1 MPATTETTRSAD
13 KISNTVTKGASKR
26 SNSSVDNSNSE
37 LDSLL
42 WRLSAR
48 TTSVDKQGTIYGLTS
63 CGPKSGVS
71 TLATNLAIRASNN
84 HMGPVLLIDA
94 NIKSP
99 RLHRIF
105 RQDGKVGLMD
115 LLSGSSTPDE
125 AIRPTSVTELDLLPL
140 GSKETLRNGRIIPE
154 NYAHFTQWVREHYST
169 VFVDFTSI
177 EWLRHSLMLA
187 RLTDSTIVAIR
198 CEGARRSEVST
209 ALERLNEDGVKIGGT
224 VLTRRRIY
232 TPKWFRHA

>member
-1 MPATTETTRSAD
+1 MSASTAKTRTAD
-13 KISNTVTKGASKR
+13 KISSIASKGASKR
-26 SNSSVDNSNSE
+26 SNSSIDNSSSE

-48 TTSVDKQGTIYGLTS
+48 TVSNDELGTIFGLTS

-94 NIKSP
+94 NFKSP
-99 RLHRIF
+99 QLHRIF
-105 RQDGKVGLMD
+105 RHDGKVGLMD
-115 LLSGSSTPDE
+115 LLVGSSTPEE
-125 AIRPTSVTELDLLPL
+125 AIRPTSVTDLDLLPL
-140 GSKETLRNGRIIPE
+140 GSKETMRNGRIIPG
-154 NYAHFTQWVREHYST
+154 NYADFTHWIRERYRT
-169 VFVDFTSI
+169 VFVDFPSI
-177 EWLRHSLMLA
+177 ESMQHSLMLA
-187 RLTDSTIVAIR
+187 RLTDTTIVAIR
-198 CEGARRSEVST
+198 CEGARRSEVSS
-209 ALERLNEDGVKIGGT
+209 AMERLNEDGVKIGGT